1 LCTSVDEN
9 EHQPLS
15 GRPERRVI
23 QVWPSVLS
31 PEQAAAPIDP
41 PLTPVV
47 VARGKRTHI
56 RTLVPQDL
64 EFFAA
69 WCEDPFLERMVGS
82 EFFHTFKHVY
92 DKGLE
97 FYEACLTDP
106 TQVALM
112 VEDNRPGDR
121 PPLGIVRLFNIHLL
135 EGYAFLE
142 TIITDPR
149 ALKRGYGV
157 EAGRLISYYGVDVLG
172 LRRIE
177 AKVYEYNLLSVNS
190 LRRNGFTQEGVLRQA
205 GFQNG
210 RYWDLIIF
218 GILKDE
224 IEAQRRKD
232 TICYPTEREV

>member
-1 LCTSVDEN
+1 M
-9 EHQPLS
+9 
-15 GRPERRVI
+15 I

-31 PEQAAAPIDP
+31 PDQVAAPVEP
-41 PLTPVV
+41 QLTPVV
-47 VARGKRTHI
+47 VARGKRTQI
-56 RTLVPQDL
+56 RTLVPQDVEL
-64 EFFAA
+64 FAA

-92 DKGLE
+92 DKGIE

-121 PPLGIVRLFNIHLL
+121 PPLGLVRLFNIHLL

-205 GFQNG
+205 GYQDG